1 MSNIF
6 EAVKKA
12 QGEIAESILPLL
24 HVEEDVIATA
34 RAAKETNGADSA
46 VVAAEDCR
54 PVVPAA
60 IDAFPAGIREV
71 RLHLAVKSPVFPF
84 EDAHWAA
91 SEQYRI
97 LRTKITHHAAQP
109 RLIVISSP
117 GAGDGKTISA
127 INLAGALSLKREG
140 KVLLVDADLRRSA
153 VHSGL
158 GIPGSPGLADVLAGA
173 CTIEQALLH
182 IKELPNLYVM
192 PAGTPPSNPVELL
205 DRPEWPALGS
215 DLRKLFRYIIADSPP
230 VAAVADYDVIQAV
243 SDAVILIVRPD
254 HTNRRLSQRALETVS
269 KTKLIGVLLNGVPD
283 WFLGR
288 NGSPTSYYYSEQR
301 SPDSRQ

>member
-1 MSNIF
+1 M
-6 EAVKKA
+6 
-12 QGEIAESILPLL
+12 
-24 HVEEDVIATA
+24 HVEEDVIATT
-34 RAAKETNGADSA
+34 RAAKEIDDADSA
-46 VVAAEDCR
+46 AAAAEDCA
-54 PVVPAA
+54 PVVPPA
-60 IDAFPAGIREV
+60 IDAFPSGIREV
-71 RLHLAVKSPVFPF
+71 RLHITVQSPVFPF

-127 INLAGALSLKREG
+127 INLAGALSLKRDG

-153 VHSGL
+153 VHSRL
-158 GIPGSPGLADVLAGA
+158 GISGSPGLADVLAGT
-173 CTIEQALLH
+173 CTLQQALLH
-182 IKELPNLYVM
+182 INDLPNLYVM
-192 PAGTPPSNPVELL
+192 PAGTPPTNPVELL

-215 DLRKLFRYIIADSPP
+215 GLREMFRYIIADSPP

-243 SDAVILIVRPD
+243 ADAVILVVRPD
-254 HTNRRLSQRALETVS
+254 HTNRQLSQKALETVS

-283 WFLGR
+283 WFLGQK
-288 NGSPTSYYYSEQR
+288 GSSTSYYYSAQR
-301 SPDSRQ
+301 SADSPH